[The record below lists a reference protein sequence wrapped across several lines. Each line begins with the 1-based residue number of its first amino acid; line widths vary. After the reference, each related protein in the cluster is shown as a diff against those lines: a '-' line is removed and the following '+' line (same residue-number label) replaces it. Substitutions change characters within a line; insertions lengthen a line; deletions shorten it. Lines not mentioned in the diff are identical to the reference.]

1 MLEERAP
8 VPEPGEI
15 VGDRLATSIGEALH
29 LPETHEYPR
38 DGEQQRE
45 GRQRHHDRVPAEGE
59 DREDP
64 EEVSVAS
71 IGIASIVLD
80 RAVAISRDRCGDQ
93 IDTAMQEMPVI
104 HSRYSQGPTA

>member
-8 VPEPGEI
+8 VPEPGEV
-15 VGDRLATSIGEALH
+15 VGDGLATSVGEALH
-29 LPETHEYPR
+29 LPEAHEGPR

-64 EEVSVAS
+64 E
-71 IGIASIVLD
+71 
-80 RAVAISRDRCGDQ
+80 RR
-93 IDTAMQEMPVI
+93 
-104 HSRYSQGPTA
+104 